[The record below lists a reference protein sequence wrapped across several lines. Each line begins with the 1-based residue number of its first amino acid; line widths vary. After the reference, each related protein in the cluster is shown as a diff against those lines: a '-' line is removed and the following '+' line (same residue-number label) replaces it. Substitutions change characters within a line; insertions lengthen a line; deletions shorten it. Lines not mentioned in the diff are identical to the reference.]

1 MLSGKKRPK
10 SSTKSFHKDIFFTK
24 KAQEMF
30 NNLYTKGDMSK
41 LKPKVEKGFLSMK
54 IRRLKKKN
62 MNFKKILIGNS
73 NYMRDLV
80 IKKNKTN
87 IHCFD
92 TDTFITKNK
101 KLLKKIKESNSFS
114 NFLNTYGNMMDIKK
128 VTFFDTG
135 KYDIPL
141 LTEQNVKN
149 Y

>member
-1 MLSGKKRPK
+1 
-10 SSTKSFHKDIFFTK
+10 
-24 KAQEMF
+24 
-30 NNLYTKGDMSK
+30 
-41 LKPKVEKGFLSMK
+41 
-54 IRRLKKKN
+54 

-141 LTEQNVKN
+141 LTEQNVNN
-149 Y
+149 YK